1 MTKTTLTLAVAIVLS
16 SAVAADAQSYNDGY
30 LAISPQSTGA
40 PPLYSEFPGT
50 TGGGSLGYN
59 ENIRKD
65 DW

>member
-16 SAVAADAQSYNDGY
+16 SAVAAAAQSYYDGY
-30 LAISPQSTGA
+30 LAVSPQSTGA
-40 PPLYSEFPGT
+40 PPLYSEHPAI

-59 ENIRKD
+59 ESIRKN

>member
-16 SAVAADAQSYNDGY
+16 SAVAASAQSYYDSY
-30 LAISPQSTGA
+30 LAVSPQSTGA
-40 PPLYSEFPGT
+40 PPLYSEHPAI

-59 ENIRKD
+59 ETIRKD

>member
-16 SAVAADAQSYNDGY
+16 SAVAANAQSYYDSYPG
-30 LAISPQSTGA
+30 ISPQSTGA
-40 PPLYSEFPGT
+40 PPLYSEYPGT

-59 ENIRKD
+59 DNIRKD